1 MAKTE
6 LTETEAAPVARSSA
20 RRRNIILGVI
30 LAGASLFMYFSIF
43 VRLSGNP
50 LQ

>member
-1 MAKTE
+1 MAMTE
-6 LTETEAAPVARSSA
+6 STETDAAPVARPGA

-30 LAGASLFMYFSIF
+30 LACASFFMYFSIF
-43 VRLSGNP
+43 VRLYESP